1 MNCSAGGAAHPH
13 APDTKIQTNMFSIWL
28 LLNKVVC
35 SYTVNTIIKSVHV
48 SFLVQNRLVHVV
60 NRRPIPPPGE
70 KKRRRR
76 SEVAVQRHL
85 RSGGAE
91 VVLDLL
97 TRLKHDLLFEQKIDI
112 QILNIDIESEDK
124 VSRYIAIS
132 IFLPTP
138 SIIQKGYHLRSQV

>member
-1 MNCSAGGAAHPH
+1 M
-13 APDTKIQTNMFSIWL
+13 
-28 LLNKVVC
+28 C

-48 SFLVQNRLVHVV
+48 SFLVHNCLVHAV
-60 NRRPIPPPGE
+60 NRRPALWAVYSPAGG
-70 KKRRRR
+70 R

-112 QILNIDIESEDK
+112 QILSIDIESEDK

-138 SIIQKGYHLRSQV
+138 T